1 MRRPQKRSRPK
12 RRIALAAVGDVSRD
26 ELKRMENMASYRPSP
41 YHKSSGGPAP
51 DAAPRPDKTICD
63 GPMAGGHRDAILLLR
78 AGFRRGMVSRQT
90 RRGWPRQVW
99 AVSGDGVVYEAQL
112 SNEETGEYHGYPMT
126 KGDSF
131 AGFVGKE
138 WERRGT

>member
-1 MRRPQKRSRPK
+1 MRRPQKRSKPK
-12 RRIALAAVGDVSRD
+12 RRIALAAVGEISRD
-26 ELKRMENMASYRPSP
+26 ELHRMENMATYRPSP
-41 YHKSSGGPAP
+41 YHKSSGGSGP
-51 DAAPRPDKTICD
+51 DTSLRPDKTICD
-63 GPMAGGHRDAILLLR
+63 GPTAEGHRRAILLLR

-99 AVSGDGVVYEAQL
+99 AVGNDGVVYEGQL

-126 KGDSF
+126 KSDGF
-131 AGFVGKE
+131 AGFIGEE